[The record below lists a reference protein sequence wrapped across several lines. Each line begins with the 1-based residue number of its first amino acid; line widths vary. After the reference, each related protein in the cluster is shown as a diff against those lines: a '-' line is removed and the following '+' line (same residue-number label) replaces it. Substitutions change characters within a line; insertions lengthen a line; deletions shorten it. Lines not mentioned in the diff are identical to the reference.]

1 MIARCIEAI
10 TFQEAWRRYDDY
22 EPISELIL
30 EALTSSFAHIHEL
43 PRFRTLELLF
53 VATRY
58 TSRGN
63 SPCVQW
69 TILSAISSQ
78 TPSPSLTS
86 LTIDNL
92 APLYHPIYN
101 SPSFSG
107 LFRSLTSLSVTT
119 AYDDVFSTHDH
130 YRSFFVKFW
139 EKAIQD
145 RMLGSLSH
153 SLTTLMLQGQVDVGV
168 MPRLDF
174 SQVKFPALEALSL
187 QKILFN
193 EETRIENF
201 IVRHNGTLRRLWLA
215 GCAIVVED
223 LDEVA
228 ARQWSHI
235 WKHFAQEMKGL
246 VSLVVRSD
254 SLDRDGFTTDSFGE
268 DDSLKYVGRNWQT
281 WHSYEPWDE
290 RLPYEDGDH
299 LALRELR
306 RSVRLQA
313 LERQKYEE

>member
-1 MIARCIEAI
+1 MRHAI
-10 TFQEAWRRYDDY
+10 HRAGI
-22 EPISELIL
+22 PHV
-30 EALTSSFAHIHEL
+30 SSG
-43 PRFRTLELLF
+43 P
-53 VATRY
+53 
-58 TSRGN
+58 S
-63 SPCVQW
+63 
-69 TILSAISSQ
+69 SAISSQ

-86 LTIDNL
+86 LAIDYL
-92 APLYHPIYN
+92 APLYHLIYN
-101 SPSFSG
+101 PPSFG
-107 LFRSLTSLSVTT
+107 GVFRSLTSLSVTT
-119 AYDDVFSTHDH
+119 AYDDVFSTDSH
-130 YRSFFVKFW
+130 YRGFFVKFW

-145 RMLGSLSH
+145 RILGSLSH
-153 SLTTLMLQGQVDVGV
+153 SLTTLRLQGQVDVGV

-215 GCAIVVED
+215 DCAIAIED

-235 WKHFAQEMKGL
+235 WKHFAQELKGL
-246 VSLVVRSD
+246 VFLVVRSD
-254 SLDRDGFTTDSFGE
+254 SLDRDSFTTDSFGE
-268 DDSLKYVGRNWQT
+268 DDPLNYVGRNWGT

-299 LALRELR
+299 LALREL
-306 RSVRLQA
+306 
-313 LERQKYEE
+313 